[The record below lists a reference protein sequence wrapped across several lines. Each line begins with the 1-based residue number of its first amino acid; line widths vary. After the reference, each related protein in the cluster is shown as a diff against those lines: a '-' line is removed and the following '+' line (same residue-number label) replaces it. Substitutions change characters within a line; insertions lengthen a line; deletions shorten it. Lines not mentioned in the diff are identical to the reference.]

1 MRKQVAESRVGPLG
15 FIILP
20 LRAALRSV
28 QREIVEAGW
37 SDSSALRYAAWVSVW
52 WRWASWLMV
61 ITEAAYRPELQGGTY
76 LPFVVLHL
84 FYVSGNGLVHYRLA
98 SGRSVSWAAVLAL
111 SAMDFVLVTSA
122 VVSDGGFNNFYYL
135 GYYPSLALVAV
146 ACPSFVVG
154 ILWATVTAAV
164 YGTLSLFVGSG
175 LDLRA
180 NEEEELVFR
189 LFCMYVVMLGV
200 NLVAWRERARRQDS
214 EERQRALLEQ
224 GLEMSQVIHDTVA
237 QTAYTMRLGVD
248 TARRLAGDSNEE
260 LSSSLAALSAL
271 SRSIVWELRRP
282 IDTGLVFEGTDLTET
297 LRVHTETFGRVASV
311 SAEVVQLGDEPPLPV
326 EVRVGLFSVA
336 HNALTN
342 ALMHSE
348 ADEVK
353 VILDFG
359 DEWIRLSITDNGV
372 GLPEGYARRGRGF
385 SGMEAD
391 AARMDG
397 RLVAGSAGPDGG
409 TTVTCQVPRPRGAVG
424 G

>member
-1 MRKQVAESRVGPLG
+1 VSKQIADARVGPNRFLLPFLKAG
-15 FIILP
+15 F
-20 LRAALRSV
+20 RSV
-28 QREIVEAGW
+28 RREIVEAGW
-37 SDSSALRYAAWVSVW
+37 SDDSALSYAAWVSVW

-61 ITEAAYRPELQGGTY
+61 IAEAVYRPDLQGGTY

-98 SGRSVSWAAVLAL
+98 TGRSVSWAAVLAL

-122 VVSDGGFNNFYYL
+122 VFAEGGFDNFYYL
-135 GYYPSLALVAV
+135 AYYPSLALVAV

-154 ILWATVTAAV
+154 ILWATVIAAV
-164 YGTLSLFVGSG
+164 YGVLSLFVGSG
-175 LDLRA
+175 LDLQA
-180 NEEEELVFR
+180 NEEEVLALR
-189 LFCMYVVMLGV
+189 LFCMYAVMSSV
-200 NLVAWRERARRQDS
+200 NLVAWRERTRRHHS

-237 QTAYTMRLGVD
+237 QTAYTLRLGVD
-248 TARRLAGDSNEE
+248 TARTLAGDANEE
-260 LSSSLAALSAL
+260 LSGSLAALSVL

-282 IDTGLVFEGTDLTET
+282 IDTGLVFVGTDLTET

-311 SAEVVQLGDEPPLPV
+311 AAEVVQLGDEVPLPV
-326 EVRVGLFSVA
+326 DVRVGLFSVA

-342 ALMHSE
+342 ALLHSE
-348 ADEVK
+348 ADRVE

-359 DEWIRLSITDNGV
+359 QEWIRLSITDNGV
-372 GLPEGYARRGRGF
+372 GLPEDYARRGRGF
-385 SGMEAD
+385 TGMEAD

-397 RLVAGSAGPDGG
+397 RLEVGPAEPNGG
-409 TTVTCQVPRPRGAVG
+409 TTVTCRVPLPRAAVG